1 MKDYNKRREE
11 IRRYV
16 LDTNKV
22 SEVDAPAILDR
33 AAWGETIYLTQHF
46 ARTRESDRALKH
58 AIGATVGAVAFA
70 AVSFFA
76 AGALLPSLIAGACC
90 LFALGKLVDCVSK
103 KDPKSKVDIQQKDFD
118 KAYRQVMTDMF
129 LLSQVRTI
137 SDTMGDIVNDNN
149 YPKQDRLKFAQLKSG
164 QVDLGLANVSW
175 FFRVAT
181 YKRMKETLSN
191 VDQARA
197 VHVHE
202 MTGEL
207 YEAMLPKAL
216 QSLASGLFRGKDN
229 GYNDELER
237 ASNYLNSQ
245 IHVRWEETIKAPR
258 YDTYA

>member
-16 LDTNKV
+16 LDTSKV
-22 SEVDAPAILDR
+22 SEADAPAILDR
-33 AAWGETIYLTQHF
+33 AAWGETIHLTQHF

-76 AGALLPSLIAGACC
+76 AGALLPTMVAGACC
-90 LFALGKLVDCVSK
+90 LFAMVKLVDCLSK
-103 KDPKSKVDIQQKDFD
+103 INPKSKVKVQQKDFD
-118 KAYRQVMTDMF
+118 EAYRRVMTDMF

-149 YPKQDRLKFAQLKSG
+149 YPEQDRLKFAQLKSG
-164 QVDLGLANVSW
+164 KVDLGLANVSW
-175 FFRVAT
+175 FFRVASH
-181 YKRMKETLSN
+181 KHMQQTLSHM
-191 VDQARA
+191 DQKKAA
-197 VHVHE
+197 HVHE
-202 MTGEL
+202 TTGEL

-229 GYNDELER
+229 GYNDELAR
-237 ASNYLNSQ
+237 ATKHLNNQ
-245 IHVRWEETIKAPR
+245 IQIRWEETIKAPR
-258 YDTYA
+258 YETYA